1 MKIKSFFDTTPPGP
15 VKLKLH
21 ELELTR
27 YLCLTGYSCLM
38 GAGASTTLTVEQT
51 DALCNAALAYSTEE
65 TSPPTLRV
73 ELQKYIRMRKVGV
86 PLEACLQSMIVI
98 GQQRDGLTTKDI
110 QHFTTWCATHTEI
123 TQDDLARA
131 FSSPARYN
139 TEGESK
145 HDNHAAD
152 LTGHPEEIH
161 AKAQYIQLRT
171 YGLMMDAILQKFTAQ
186 GTFHTIKRVKFVT
199 WCGEWEQNYSKG
211 KGEQRRLN
219 GERMGSM
226 GSAKSKLEEFFKSD
240 VNSKK

>member
-1 MKIKSFFDTTPPGP
+1 
-15 VKLKLH
+15 
-21 ELELTR
+21 
-27 YLCLTGYSCLM
+27 M

-171 YGLMMDAILQKFTAQ
+171 YGLMMDAILKNLQHREHFTQ
-186 GTFHTIKRVKFVT
+186 
-199 WCGEWEQNYSKG
+199 SKESNLLLG
-211 KGEQRRLN
+211 AVN
-219 GERMGSM
+219 GNRTT
-226 GSAKSKLEEFFKSD
+226 AKAKENND
-240 VNSKK
+240 D

>member
-1 MKIKSFFDTTPPGP
+1 
-15 VKLKLH
+15 
-21 ELELTR
+21 
-27 YLCLTGYSCLM
+27 M

-152 LTGHPEEIH
+152 WFSTFQLPGSRKAAASNFKIPCYCCYLGTGCTVCSLCTHPCN
-161 AKAQYIQLRT
+161 T
-171 YGLMMDAILQKFTAQ
+171 LM
-186 GTFHTIKRVKFVT
+186 
-199 WCGEWEQNYSKG
+199 
-211 KGEQRRLN
+211 
-219 GERMGSM
+219 
-226 GSAKSKLEEFFKSD
+226 SD
-240 VNSKK
+240 V